1 MRARLNQDDIIDF
14 EEKSMKR
21 IVSALAGVA
30 GLLLSSAAASAHEE
44 GPASTTHLF
53 LMHPFDVIDP
63 LLLVALI
70 AIGAACAWAA
80 WRATR

>member
-1 MRARLNQDDIIDF
+1 
-14 EEKSMKR
+14 MKR

-30 GLLLSSAAASAHEE
+30 GLLLSSAAVSAHEE
-44 GPASTTHLF
+44 GPASATHLF
-53 LMHPFDVIDP
+53 LMHPFDGID
-63 LLLVALI
+63 LLLLAALI